1 MNNLS
6 LGLIGNSTTSALIDQ
21 NASIVWWCFPY
32 FDSNPICCR
41 LLSPDSTGREVGF
54 IDVVCDNLLSTRQT
68 YERNTAILTT
78 VFEGRDGFIFRVT
91 DFAPRFQQHGRLYA
105 PATLVRIIERIEGRP
120 RIAIRIRPVFS
131 YGAEEPEIRSGTNH
145 ISFTGSAH
153 PMRVTTNAAT
163 SVILAEQLFYLNDTI
178 TLIMGPD
185 QTVESAPRE
194 FGRSLLEQ
202 TRGYW
207 NAWVRNLAIPFE
219 WQEAVIR
226 SAITLR
232 LNSFDDTGAIIAAVT
247 TSIPEAANSG
257 RNWDYR
263 FCWLRD
269 SYFVVSALNSM
280 GATGP
285 MLRYLDYILNILA
298 DTRDAP
304 IQPVYGIH
312 REAILEE
319 WEAANLFGYRMMG
332 PVRVGNL
339 AYLQIQN
346 DVFGS
351 AVLACTHAFFDTRL
365 KQAADM
371 GVFRDLERMGEMAIR
386 NYDTPDAGIWELRG
400 TKRIHT
406 FSSLMCWAACDR
418 LGIIAK
424 KLGLEDRAA
433 YWIENARM
441 IHDEIC
447 SRAWNPEL
455 NSFVSTFDGDRLDAS
470 LLLMG
475 ELRFMKPDD
484 PRFINTIAAVEKHL
498 QRGDYLLRYDEEDDF
513 GFPETA
519 FIVCTF
525 WWILALA
532 YIGETEKA
540 RGLFENI
547 LSMRNHLGLL
557 SEDLDPETGELW
569 GNFPQTYSMVGIVM
583 CAIRLSIPWH
593 EAF

>member
-6 LGLIGNSTTSALIDQ
+6 LGLIGNSRTNALIDQ
-21 NASIVWWCFPY
+21 NASIVWWCYPY
-32 FDSNPICCR
+32 FASDPICSS
-41 LLSPDSTGREVGF
+41 LLSPEPKGREVGF
-54 IDVVCDNLLSTRQT
+54 IDVVCDNILMSRQT

-78 VFEGRDGFIFRVT
+78 LFEGKDGFKFKVT

-105 PATLVRIIERIEGRP
+105 PSTLVRIIERVEGRP
-120 RIAIRIRPVFS
+120 RIAIRIRPTFNYAS
-131 YGAEEPEIRSGTNH
+131 EEPEIRTGAHH
-145 ISFTGSAH
+145 ISYIGSTQS
-153 PMRVTTNAAT
+153 MRVTTNAAA
-163 SVILAEQLFYLNDTI
+163 SVILTEQLFYLSESI

-194 FGRSLLEQ
+194 LGRTLLEQ
-202 TRGYW
+202 TRAYW
-207 NAWVRNLAIPFE
+207 TSWVRNLAIPFE
-219 WQEAVIR
+219 WQSAVIR
-226 SAITLR
+226 AAITLR
-232 LNSFDDTGAIIAAVT
+232 LNTFDDTGAIIAAVT

-269 SYFVVSALNSM
+269 AYFVVSALNSM

-319 WEAANLFGYRMMG
+319 LEAPNLLGYRMMG
-332 PVRVGNL
+332 PVRVGNQ

-346 DVFGS
+346 DVFGA
-351 AVLACTHAFFDTRL
+351 AVLACTHAFFDSRL
-365 KQAADM
+365 EQAADM
-371 GVFRDLERMGEMAIR
+371 HIYRDLERMGELAIR
-386 NYDTPDAGIWELRG
+386 NYDMPDAGIWELRG
-400 TKRIHT
+400 TRRVHT
-406 FSSLMCWAACDR
+406 FSSVMCWAACDR
-418 LGIIAK
+418 LGTIAK

-433 YWIENARM
+433 YWIEHARM

-447 SRAWNPEL
+447 RRAWNSEL
-455 NSFVSTFDGDRLDAS
+455 NSFVSTFGGDRLDAS

-475 ELRFMKPDD
+475 ELRFMEPDD

-498 QRGDYLLRYDEEDDF
+498 RRGDYLLRYDEEDDF
-513 GFPETA
+513 GYPETA
-519 FIVCTF
+519 FIICTF
-525 WWILALA
+525 WWILALT
-532 YIGETEKA
+532 YIGEKERA
-540 RGLFENI
+540 RALFENI
-547 LSMRNHLGLL
+547 LSKRNHLGLL

-569 GNFPQTYSMVGIVM
+569 GNFPQTYSMVGVVM
-583 CAIRLSIPWH
+583 CAIRLSKPWH
-593 EAF
+593 DAF